1 MIDCIRRGS
10 TGRWLRAW
18 SQTHWLLVCWR
29 KGKRSPSQR
38 WMNFWTGI
46 SKGHKNATRRLKIS
60 ARCSSFRSSWRW
72 LTFSEIKLAR
82 ENLTAPQASSS
93 EGWGPTS
100 LRELWRTSNRSCI
113 KLSWKSKRERACSSP
128 GWSGKGTMK
137 CRKAKRRVLRKVQ
150 RRLFRC
156 RVGMASQVWMC
167 SIGCLKIVRRG
178 TKLRVESMM
187 LALISGL
194 PVDEGSTFSPLWMTN
209 EPRRKVLS
217 RASITRV
224 MRTLCLT
231 TCNLW
236 NGRPR
241 AADDIR
247 TRPTIHWDRARSW
260 SNRAWSSAS

>member
-1 MIDCIRRGS
+1 
-10 TGRWLRAW
+10 
-18 SQTHWLLVCWR
+18 
-29 KGKRSPSQR
+29 
-38 WMNFWTGI
+38 
-46 SKGHKNATRRLKIS
+46 
-60 ARCSSFRSSWRW
+60 
-72 LTFSEIKLAR
+72 
-82 ENLTAPQASSS
+82 
-93 EGWGPTS
+93 
-100 LRELWRTSNRSCI
+100 
-113 KLSWKSKRERACSSP
+113 
-128 GWSGKGTMK
+128 MK
-137 CRKAKRRVLRKVQ
+137 CRKARRRMLRKVQ
-150 RRLFRC
+150 RPLFRC
-156 RVGMASQVWMC
+156 QVGMASQVWMC
-167 SIGCLKIVRRG
+167 STGCLKIVRKG

-187 LALISGL
+187 PALISGL

-260 SNRAWSSAS
+260 SNRVWSSASLTRQLASQRRRSTMSTSPDGARTARSFTMPCLKSLHEHHLNLLTVRPSNSRRMKGIIS